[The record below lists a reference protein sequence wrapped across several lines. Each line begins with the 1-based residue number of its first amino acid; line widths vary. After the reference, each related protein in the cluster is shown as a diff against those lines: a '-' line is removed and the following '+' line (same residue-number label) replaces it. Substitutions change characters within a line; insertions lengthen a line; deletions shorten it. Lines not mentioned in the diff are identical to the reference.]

1 MILTPSKMLKGMNKV
16 GGFVIKILLI
26 ITHCFI
32 VNRFISTNEE
42 NGCGWVIKA
51 PFTTNCESVRYA
63 KTYADVVKFMGSLS
77 KLYWGNVPYLMI
89 QPCMYNRREVKIV
102 VLNNQPLY
110 KANIATGA
118 RSKSKGGFHQNFS
131 EDLNT
136 LDALLAFAGTALEK
150 LKATTP
156 YAITDG
162 LFRVDIFQTLSGQ
175 LVVNEFE
182 SLEADFGCRIS
193 GATDFEALAW
203 TFLSNYWRQKIESLI
218 VV

>member
-1 MILTPSKMLKGMNKV
+1 MILTPSKMLKGTIEV
-16 GGFVIKILLI
+16 GGFVHIILLI
-26 ITHCFI
+26 IIHCFII
-32 VNRFISTNEE
+32 VNRFITTNEE

-63 KTYADVVKFMGSLS
+63 KTYADVVKYMGSLS
-77 KLYWGNVPYLMI
+77 KLYLGNVPYLMI

-118 RSKSKGGFHQNFS
+118 LSKSKGGVNQTFS
-131 EDLNT
+131 YDLNT
-136 LDALLAFAGTALEK
+136 LDAVLAFAGTALEK
-150 LKATTP
+150 LKATLP

-203 TFLSNYWRQKIESLI
+203 TFLSNYWRQKWR
-218 VV
+218 V